1 MINFDIL
8 HLFRDI
14 IIINFFYQYL
24 VIKKAS
30 IKIFVE
36 IYIHLNLYPEYER
49 YDTIY

>member
-8 HLFRDI
+8 HLFHDI
-14 IIINFFYQYL
+14 FIKNSFYQYL
-24 VIKKAS
+24 VIQKAS

-36 IYIHLNLYPEYER
+36 IYIYLNLYPEYER